1 MVASSTTRFD
11 IQRGHDARPDRCDV
25 RPHQLLPRDAPG
37 RAACRPHADSR
48 PPTARN
54 GESPR
59 HAGDDRWPAAHLG
72 RHRNRIAAIV
82 LQQRRKPVMPSNVTE
97 TSFGHTAPPPAPVA
111 IDVRLLTAGQLR
123 MLGLTQV
130 AYLTASMLDG
140 EPVAY
145 TIRGAD
151 GIVVAT
157 FEELGLALELL
168 NRRGMALV
176 PVH

>member
-1 MVASSTTRFD
+1 
-11 IQRGHDARPDRCDV
+11 
-25 RPHQLLPRDAPG
+25 
-37 RAACRPHADSR
+37 
-48 PPTARN
+48 
-54 GESPR
+54 
-59 HAGDDRWPAAHLG
+59 
-72 RHRNRIAAIV
+72 
-82 LQQRRKPVMPSNVTE
+82 MPSNVTE

-123 MLGLTQV
+123 MLGLTHV